1 MLHIYTMNK
10 VCLIAD
16 SDSQIFYS
24 SGRDKPESGHNATD
38 KTPIYE
44 CHRFLCLGVGESIF
58 CTRALG
64 VRVLSLAFCPEFI
77 IRLI

>member
-1 MLHIYTMNK
+1 MNK

-16 SDSQIFYS
+16 SDGQIFYS
-24 SGRDKPESGHNATD
+24 SGRDKLVSSHNATD
-38 KTPIYE
+38 KTLIYE

-58 CTRALG
+58 CTGALG
-64 VRVLSLAFCPEFI
+64 VGVLSLAFCHEII